1 MKRPLTAAAVDRRGF
16 LSLLGVGALAT
27 TSGGLL
33 AACGSGG
40 GGAGDQ
46 GMATQTDKL
55 LQLMPTYKPVEL
67 IPPDIAGVGGAPNGY
82 LSYPRN
88 LVQAITET
96 PGTSGKEIS
105 AMAPHWGTV
114 PPALGGNAY
123 YDAINTR
130 LGVPV
135 KFSLQD
141 GVTYYEKLNTILG
154 AKDVPE
160 VLSIP
165 SWNVAG
171 LAHFSDAAEA
181 LFTDLTPHLQGDKAL
196 TYPMLAN
203 LPTKSWLECIWN
215 GKLMAVPFPSDGFAW
230 GFFYRKDIF
239 TKLGAVP
246 PTTAQELYDLGKA
259 VTDPNAKRWA
269 FGAIT
274 WEVERLFGS
283 PGTQE
288 GWRKNPDGTVVN
300 KIETPEYAAAIEF
313 MTKLFTDGLVHPE
326 MMNSTGDAKQLF
338 NSGEMLM
345 TTDGFG
351 GWEGALA
358 TEPAINPEFDM
369 QPVLPYSH
377 DGKATPIIRGGG
389 KVVFY
394 SFIRKDLSEDRVKE
408 ILRVMNWCGAP
419 YGSQEAELIQF
430 GVEGQ
435 HFTRGADGTPV
446 KNDLG
451 NTEVAAPY
459 AGISGAPAIITPA
472 KYFDKVQA
480 RVDWNNAAM
489 PFMEKDPWE
498 GIRLEIPSKV
508 AALKQPTEDK
518 INDII
523 RGRTPLSELESIKKE
538 WLQKGGEEGREF
550 YAKALSDNGR

>member
-1 MKRPLTAAAVDRRGF
+1 MKRPLTEAAVDRRGF

-40 GGAGDQ
+40 GAGDQ
-46 GMATQTDKL
+46 GTATQTDKL
-55 LQLMPTYKPVEL
+55 LQLMPRYQPVEL
-67 IPPDIAGVGGAPNGY
+67 IPPDLPGVGGAPHGY
-82 LSYPRN
+82 LSYPKN

-96 PGTSGKEIS
+96 PGTSGKEIA

-114 PPALGGNAY
+114 PPALGSNSY
-123 YDAINTR
+123 YDTVNTR

-141 GVTYYEKLNTILG
+141 GVTYFEKLNTILG

-160 VLSIP
+160 VLCIP

-171 LAHFSDAAEA
+171 LAHFSDAVSA
-181 LFTDLTPHLQGDKAL
+181 LFADLTPHLQGDAAL
-196 TYPMLAN
+196 NYPMLAN
-203 LPTKSWLECIWN
+203 LPTKSWLECVWG
-215 GKLMAVPFPSDGFAW
+215 GKIMAVPYPSDGYPWA
-230 GFFYRKDIF
+230 FFYRKDIF
-239 TKLGAVP
+239 TELGVAP

-259 VTDPNAKRWA
+259 VTDAKAKRWA
-269 FGAIT
+269 FGSII

-283 PGTQE
+283 PGSQE
-288 GWRKNPDGTVVN
+288 GWRKNADGTVVN
-300 KIETPEYAAAIEF
+300 KIETPEYAAAVEF
-313 MTKLFTDGLVHPE
+313 MTKLFADGLVHPE
-326 MMNSTGDAKQLF
+326 MMSNTGDAKQLF

-345 TTDGFG
+345 TTDGLG
-351 GWEGALA
+351 GWEGSLA
-358 TEPAINPEFDM
+358 TQTAIDPKFDM
-369 QPVLPYSH
+369 QPVYPYSH
-377 DGKATPIIRGGG
+377 DGTTTPIMRGGG
-389 KVVFY
+389 RVVFY
-394 SFIRKDLSEDRVKE
+394 NFIRKDLGDDRVKE
-408 ILRVMNWCGAP
+408 ILRVLNWCGAP
-419 YGSQEAELIQF
+419 YGSQEAELILF
-430 GVEGQ
+430 GEEGK

-451 NTEVAAPY
+451 NTEVAGPY
-459 AGISGAPAIITPA
+459 ANISGAPPVITPA
-472 KYFDKVQA
+472 KYFGQVQS
-480 RVDWNNAAM
+480 RVDWNNAVT
-489 PFMEKDPWE
+489 PLQEKDPWE

-518 INDII
+518 INDIL
-523 RGRTPLSELESIKKE
+523 RGRTALSELETIKKE

>member
-1 MKRPLTAAAVDRRGF
+1 MKSPLTAAAVDRRGF
-16 LSLLGVGALAT
+16 LSLLGIGALAT
-27 TSGGLL
+27 TTGGLL

-46 GMATQTDKL
+46 GVATQTDKL

-67 IPPDIAGVGGAPNGY
+67 IPPDLPGAGGAPNGY
-82 LSYPRN
+82 LSYPKN

-96 PGTSGKEIS
+96 PGTSGQEIS
-105 AMAPHWGTV
+105 AMGPHWGTV
-114 PPALGGNAY
+114 PPALGSNSY
-123 YDAINTR
+123 YDAVNTR

-141 GVTYYEKLNTILG
+141 GVTYFEKLNTILG

-171 LAHFSDAAEA
+171 LAHFSQAVEA

-196 TYPMLAN
+196 AYPMLAN

-239 TKLGAVP
+239 AKLGVAP

-274 WEVERLFGS
+274 WEVERMFGS
-283 PGTQE
+283 PGAQDSW
-288 GWRKNPDGTVVN
+288 GRLPDGTVVN
-300 KIETPEYAAAIEF
+300 KIETPEYHAAIEF
-313 MTKLFTDGLVHPE
+313 MTKLFADGLVHPE

-369 QPVLPYSH
+369 EPVLPYSH

-394 SFIRKDLSEDRVKE
+394 NFIRKDLSEDRVKE

-419 YGSQEAELIQF
+419 YGSQEAELLQF

-451 NTEVAAPY
+451 NTEVSNPY

-472 KYFDKVQA
+472 KYFNKVQA

-508 AALKQPTEDK
+508 AALKKPTEDK

-523 RGRTPLSELESIKKE
+523 RGRTPLSELETIKKE
-538 WLQKGGEEGREF
+538 WLEKGGAEGRDF
-550 YAKALSDNGR
+550 FAKALSDNGR